1 MKSKKGSK
9 DERISRSGYRRVLAL
24 HEKAAVTKKAEKAS
38 QKEARKRADT
48 MRKAQLATPQRAQVQ
63 SAIELSDT
71 ELPVVPP
78 IPANQNITAN
88 VTKPVRV
95 ELGYQLYAY
104 VGDRK
109 VYSNAGQITMA
120 TFNYSEICL
129 KADAEASKFARQN
142 GGELGE
148 RSSEGFLRTGKIT
161 HYNKPLDD
169 LEEWREM
176 DKLGL
181 MLLESSTAKHIRLD
195 WEIRWPLTLPPPPL
209 INDDEPTRR
218 LSLLL
223 QAVEDDDPV
232 LVQQGVRVSPLSKP
246 LSLLSLS
253 NHSIEYS
260 YKPAVS

>member
-71 ELPVVPP
+71 ELPV
-78 IPANQNITAN
+78 
-88 VTKPVRV
+88 VRV